1 MKVADAEEAVRLAN
15 DSRYGLSASVWTGD
29 SARGERLA
37 RAIEAGMVSVND
49 AQVGYYALE
58 LPMGG

>member
-1 MKVADAEEAVRLAN
+1 MECMSEETFGPTVPVMKVADAEEAVRLAN

-37 RAIEAGMVSVND
+37 RANEAGMV
-49 AQVGYYALE
+49 
-58 LPMGG
+58 